1 MPEANNQSIEQS
13 RVESV
18 YVERLF
24 NLGNYE
30 NIKYGV
36 RVVVAPGDDPGRVL
50 TSLENILNDL
60 RADHGVSDWYLERA
74 KREIPE
80 LEAKGKELSPADKQK
95 LEDHRAT
102 LSKVEEASERRRK
115 AREALATLN
124 YTSEQKNHKLDWNN
138 DVNDVYEVDAG
149 PDSLDALRDDDVGF

>member
-1 MPEANNQSIEQS
+1 MPEANNQPTPVDTS

-30 NIKYGV
+30 NIKYGM
-36 RVVVAPGDDPGRVL
+36 RVVIAPGDDPGRVL
-50 TSLENILNDL
+50 ASLENILNDL

-74 KREIPE
+74 KRALAKPE
-80 LEAKGKELSPADKQK
+80 AELTASDKESLDEYREAF
-95 LEDHRAT
+95 R
-102 LSKVEEASERRRK
+102 KVEEASERRRK

-124 YTSEQKNHKLDWNN
+124 YTSEQKDHKKNWAD
-138 DVNDVYEVDAG
+138 
-149 PDSLDALRDDDVGF
+149 RDDIEF

>member
-1 MPEANNQSIEQS
+1 MPEANKQSTPVEQS

-36 RVVVAPGDDPGRVL
+36 RVVIVQNDNPGRVL

-60 RADHGVSDWYLERA
+60 RADHGVSDWYLDKA
-74 KREIPE
+74 KRVLAKPE
-80 LEAKGKELSPADKQK
+80 AELTESEKESLNDYREAL
-95 LEDHRAT
+95 R
-102 LSKVEEASERRRK
+102 KVEDASERRWK

-124 YTSEQKNHKLDWNN
+124 YTSERKDHKESWED
-138 DVNDVYEVDAG
+138 G
-149 PDSLDALRDDDVGF
+149 KPDGIEF

>member
-1 MPEANNQSIEQS
+1 MPEANKQSTPVEQS

-36 RVVVAPGDDPGRVL
+36 RVVIVQNDNPGRVL

-60 RADHGVSDWYLERA
+60 RADHGVSDWFLERA
-74 KREIPE
+74 RRTLAKPEAELTNSERESLDE
-80 LEAKGKELSPADKQK
+80 Y
-95 LEDHRAT
+95 RAA
-102 LSKVEEASERRRK
+102 LLKVLEASERRQK

-124 YTSEQKNHKLDWNN
+124 YTKEHKDHKENW
-138 DVNDVYEVDAG
+138 DDEDG
-149 PDSLDALRDDDVGF
+149 TCHPDDCGRPDGIEF

>member
-1 MPEANNQSIEQS
+1 MPEANNQSTPVEQS

-36 RVVVAPGDDPGRVL
+36 RVVIAPGDDPGRVL
-50 TSLENILNDL
+50 ASLENILNDL

-74 KREIPE
+74 KRALAKPE
-80 LEAKGKELSPADKQK
+80 AELTASDKESLDEYREAL
-95 LEDHRAT
+95 R
-102 LSKVEEASERRRK
+102 KVEEASERRRK
-115 AREALATLN
+115 ARQALTTLN
-124 YTSEQKNHKLDWNN
+124 YTSEQKDHKQNWGD
-138 DVNDVYEVDAG
+138 
-149 PDSLDALRDDDVGF
+149 RDDIEF